1 MRWLRIVLGTVV
13 LLGLVVIGIGFAL
26 PSGYKVERSV
36 VIETPPDRIYPFIAT
51 PRQWPQW
58 SIWTRRDPAMTIV
71 YFGAESGTGAG
82 WRWDSKTE
90 GRGEMTLVEADPARG
105 MRYTL
110 YFPDF
115 GSTSTG
121 AMVLAPT
128 GTGTRV
134 TWTNAGDMGHNPLKH
149 YMAAAMDRL
158 VGPDF
163 DAGLR
168 NLKTLAEKQ

>member
-13 LLGLVVIGIGFAL
+13 LLGLVVIGVGFVL
-26 PSGYKVERSV
+26 PSQYKVERSV

-51 PRQWPQW
+51 PRRWPQW
-58 SIWTRRDPAMTIV
+58 SIWTRRDPAMAIV
-71 YFGAESGTGAG
+71 YFGPESGTGAG

-90 GRGEMTLVEADPARG
+90 GRGEMTLVEADAAHG

-115 GSTSTG
+115 DSTSTG
-121 AMVLAPT
+121 AIVLEPT

-134 TWTNAGDMGHNPLKH
+134 TWTNAGDMGRNPLKH

-163 DAGLR
+163 EAGLH

>member
-26 PSGYKVERSV
+26 PAGYKVERSL
-36 VIETPPDRIYPFIAT
+36 VIEAPPERIFPFIAA
-51 PRQWPQW
+51 PRRWAQW
-58 SIWTRRDPAMTIV
+58 SIWTRRDPAMAIE
-71 YFGAESGTGAG
+71 YFGPESGAGAG

-105 MRYTL
+105 LRYTL

-115 GSTSTG
+115 DSTSSG
-121 AMVLAPT
+121 AIVLAASGI
-128 GTGTRV
+128 GTKV
-134 TWTNAGDMGHNPLKH
+134 TWTNAGDVGHNPLKH

-163 DAGLR
+163 DAGLH
-168 NLKTLAEKQ
+168 NLKALAEKQ